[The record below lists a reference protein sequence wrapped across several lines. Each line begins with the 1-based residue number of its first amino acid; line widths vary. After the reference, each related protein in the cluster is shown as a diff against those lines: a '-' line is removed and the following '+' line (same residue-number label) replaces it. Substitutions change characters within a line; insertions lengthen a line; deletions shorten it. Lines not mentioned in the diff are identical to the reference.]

1 MSILKKSYE
10 ISVWDDI
17 WNGEKFV
24 EQKLGVIGSDLME
37 TQCRVISPNLTRN
50 TNGTK
55 KFSFQLYKKYK
66 DNITGEWIENPFCNW
81 LINERKVK
89 LKYKEKWYDFV
100 IKNIKEDSTKY
111 LNTYQLED
119 AFVQELSKNGF
130 KVELDDSL
138 MNNSGTANQLA
149 AKVLED
155 TDWTVSY
162 KSEAFVEGIEES
174 LVYLRVKNSHTL
186 KAFRVSDQNPTNYKE
201 GVTVNKEELI
211 AAGSIILGFYSSCT
225 NKPYRFQFIYVGDLN
240 NLSKDSNR
248 IITNTDCQYY
258 IDNPIYTE
266 GTTLE
271 NNLFSLPL
279 QLTTTT
285 VVEPGGTS
293 GVMVSGEYRARRYG
307 FSQQSVF
314 VPVLGKYVN
323 RYVYAGSEGA
333 DFAGNYY
340 GYLETEYVSP
350 ALVQNVIS
358 NTTFKNTSGW
368 IGTRKK
374 GGGLAKV
381 ENVVGNFS
389 QGKFNELISNF
400 STMLEE
406 GFSSYMKLTF
416 ENSLSFVL
424 NSGPRDSRSL
434 FAETYVGDEWGV
446 VCEALGANGQP
457 IDLNFS
463 IAEYEY
469 IADDKAGGLN
479 FYKPKLPTPITFKQN
494 DTTPTGFSAVFTI
507 TKRDPS
513 ATQYLKKNSQ
523 LFLSIAPSSDDVTE
537 CYIQSISLFK
547 IVRDENGL
555 IIYPEKQAANITQRA
570 FNTNYCFFKE
580 GAEQGITDPDNLP
593 ITHVM
598 KELDYKTFLPV
609 MVPGAQKIRNVS
621 AKESNYFNIL
631 QNIAETF
638 EAWLDFDIQ
647 RDEDSGAVL
656 SKQILFRN
664 YVGKDNPVG
673 IKYGINLKNI
683 QRTFESKQL
692 VTKLLVKDNNNEFA
706 NNGFCSIGKAAS
718 NPTGENYIYDFQYF
732 FNCGL
737 LNARDYLDTLYSWDG
752 AKGKDISDQDQGY
765 NLKGYFPRVKNL
777 NIKIAEASSVLVNKL
792 KDETTLSAKQQ
803 VAEAGYQAALS
814 GMEQCEVD
822 FQKASEGKTGSI
834 KNSSLEDYANN
845 GSIKKILTEYATFYS
860 EYENYYAENT
870 RLTENLEKIRTKI
883 ADLKLQIEQWG
894 SQKQSLNKLF
904 YSKYSRFIQEGTWI
918 DEKYTDDN
926 TYYTDALSVM
936 YNSCYPKAAYTI
948 NVVGISAIPGYE
960 DFSYDLGDKTF
971 VVDDEFFGKG
981 VKMEIVVTEISEN
994 LDDPTQDK
1002 LKVQTFKNQFQ
1013 DLFQRITA
1021 TVQTAQYNTGAY
1033 EKAVALAEASQERKN
1048 QFVTDALA
1056 GAATRLQV
1064 AGQQSV
1070 VFGEDGITITDVDSP
1085 SDSIRM
1091 IGGAILLSKQDANGN
1106 QKWTTGITSDGMS
1119 ANLITAGVLNAGEI
1133 SIMNYDEPVFR
1144 WDSYGI
1150 SAFDAEWTA
1159 ADGAPVVSAINSD
1172 KFVRFDKY
1180 GIYGING
1187 SANGLNWRPTG
1198 ENYNDEPLKEIYA
1211 RSTFSLTWEGL
1222 RVSHLDSY
1230 VHVGVQKDDDSELTR
1245 LISISDG
1252 QKETF
1257 FVDGNGNVT
1266 MRGNL
1271 MIGVEAEG
1279 GTNEITAQDYIANVK
1294 TEAKEYADGWMN
1306 VNGNFSWKFDKNFG
1320 FTMWSGE
1327 QKEENI
1333 VFQFGKQNGENVQYM
1348 NGTGVF
1354 NGEIVASKGRIG
1366 GDNGW
1371 VINTNYIGSSIENKG
1386 SFYLA
1391 SAGDNSSYWLRA
1403 HNSHNGGGQRTFS
1416 ISKEGQLYASGADIS
1431 GKITA
1436 TEGFIGPS
1444 EGESFRIGEITMIP
1458 TGDKHLAM
1466 HYGLVYQSSED
1477 YYKVTDGK
1485 YLMLLCPYGVE
1496 SESVLVEGGATDD
1509 LWIFLAGRANQ
1520 DKVPFGVRDD
1530 GALYASAGKIGG
1542 WKINSDKL
1550 SYSTYSIGATNSFVL
1565 APGGQSGTINGQ
1577 SASWKLAIGGNF
1589 GVTNKGEMYSSA
1601 GYIGGFTID
1610 GSSLRATDTSSTGT
1624 NAIYANGL
1632 KLSDNVSAPVVLMI
1646 DQEKDGAGNVTFSG
1660 AIFSNGQG
1668 FFTHLAASSAT
1679 IQQSLNVALVNA
1691 SAIQTTALYA
1701 NEISASSY
1709 QSEKIV
1715 TNKIVSAQNS
1725 NCYLNMWYDPGS
1737 SSTTSTNFKAN
1748 VSVFDGWLIQIT
1760 IDKPLHSDRTFTVY
1774 FKNIFG
1780 LEATSFAMTVKK
1792 GETLA
1797 TKQTGIVF
1805 RTNKAYF
1812 NSSYT
1817 ETEITFSQTKTD
1829 TVSNRGGIDS
1839 HASINPYSVN
1849 TYDLG
1854 NSTYY
1859 WRSLYVN
1866 TSYYKTASV
1875 EWSDRRFKRDISRI
1889 TNKYDE
1895 FYDDLS
1901 PTEYRMQDGK
1911 RRHFGLVADDLKENL
1926 QKYKIDT
1933 NDFAPFVEF
1942 HLHDEQG
1949 RETEETR
1956 YGIRYTEL
1964 ISLNIDQIQKLKKR
1978 VKQLEEKIEV
1988 LTRIKN

>member
-37 TQCRVISPNLTRN
+37 TQCRVIAPNLTRN

-66 DNITGEWIENPFCNW
+66 DNITGEWVENPFCNW

-138 MNNSGTANQLA
+138 MNNSGTANELA

-155 TDWTVSY
+155 TDWTVSD

-186 KAFRVSDQNPTNYKE
+186 RAFRVSDQNPTNYKE

-225 NKPYRFQFIYVGDLN
+225 NKPYRFQFIYVGDLS

-258 IDNPIYTE
+258 IDNPTYTE

-271 NNLFSLPL
+271 SNLFSLPL

-323 RYVYAGSEGA
+323 RYVYTGSEGA

-406 GFSSYMKLTF
+406 GISSYMKLTF

-424 NSGPRDSRSL
+424 NSGPRDSRNL

-469 IADDKAGGLN
+469 IADDKVGGLN
-479 FYKPKLPTPITFKQN
+479 FYKPKLPTPITFEQN
-494 DTTPTGFSAVFTI
+494 DTAPAGLSAVFTVR
-507 TKRDPS
+507 KRDPS

-523 LFLSIAPSSDDVTE
+523 LFLVITPPSGVTE

-598 KELDYKTFLPV
+598 KELDYKTFLPI

-737 LNARDYLDTLYSWDG
+737 LSARDYLDTLYSWDG
-752 AKGKDISDQDQGY
+752 AKGKDISDQHQDY
-765 NLKGYFPRVKNL
+765 NLKGYFPRIKNL
-777 NIKIAEASSVLVNKL
+777 NAKIAAASSVLVNKL

-814 GMEQCEVD
+814 GMEQCEED

-1106 QKWTTGITSDGMS
+1106 KKWTTGITSDGMS
-1119 ANLITAGVLNAGEI
+1119 ANLVTAGVLNAGEI
-1133 SIMNYDEPVFR
+1133 SIMNNDDPLFR

-1150 SAFDAEWTA
+1150 SAFDTKWTA
-1159 ADGAPVVSAINSD
+1159 VDDVTVVSSMNSEN
-1172 KFVRFDKY
+1172 FVRFDKY

-1187 SANGLNWRPTG
+1187 NVNGLNWRPTG
-1198 ENYNDEPLKEIYA
+1198 EFYNNDPLKEIHDL
-1211 RSTFSLTWEGL
+1211 STFSLTWEGL
-1222 RVSHLDSY
+1222 RVNCFNADGVEKY
-1230 VHVGVQKDDDSELTR
+1230 VHIGVQKDDDSEPTR
-1245 LISISDG
+1245 LISINNG
-1252 QKETF
+1252 NQETF

-1271 MIGVEAEG
+1271 MIGVEDEEEN
-1279 GTNEITAQDYIANVK
+1279 TEIAVQDYIANVK
-1294 TEAKEYADGWMN
+1294 TEAKEYADGWMD

-1320 FTMWSGE
+1320 FTMWCGE
-1327 QKEENI
+1327 QEEENI

-1354 NGEIVASKGRIG
+1354 NGEIVANKGRIG
-1366 GDNGW
+1366 GANGW
-1371 VINTNYIGSSIENKG
+1371 VINTNYIGSSVENQG

-1416 ISKEGQLYASGADIS
+1416 ISKKGQLYASEADITGKITTTELTAKGGTIENLLITNLIYFRS
-1431 GKITA
+1431 GSADSYEDTTYYLNANVDNKSYYINLPGFRVNDNGIEIGIKRLGNTAFYISPKGYTASVQGVQDTWAMLLGNYFGVTTNGHLYAENVTLSGNITA
-1436 TEGFIGPS
+1436 TEGYIGNNKNLRFS
-1444 EGESFRIGEITMIP
+1444 ADGIYGSAGSGSQSNWSLTNVGFYLNTNAKISLGENFSLASTSAGGKIQVNGPFSIKTSGG
-1458 TGDKHLAM
+1458 TGFAF
-1466 HYGLVYQSSED
+1466 SED
-1477 YYKVTDGK
+1477 NLSVSSSITATAVISRYLRNIHGFYIKLNKAADRDYTFIVK
-1485 YLMLLCPYGVE
+1485 YRTSQNVGGSELNFAPISDYGTATVIIPAG
-1496 SESVLVEGGATDD
+1496 SSQSALVEGIRSTTFHY
-1509 LWIFLAGRANQ
+1509 LYLEVYFNNSKKINIVKQ
-1520 DKVPFGVRDD
+1520 DIGN
-1530 GALYASAGKIGG
+1530 ALYKEGSEYNAGSFTFLTVNMSGELLVTGNFVPSGIGSYTLGADGRG
-1542 WKINSDKL
+1542 WKAV
-1550 SYSTYSIGATNSFVL
+1550 YA
-1565 APGGQSGTINGQ
+1565 
-1577 SASWKLAIGGNF
+1577 
-1589 GVTNKGEMYSSA
+1589 
-1601 GYIGGFTID
+1601 
-1610 GSSLRATDTSSTGT
+1610 TSSTITSSDRNEKNSIENLKDNYEIFFNNLRPVRYKFNQNDSNRYHVGFISQEVEEAL
-1624 NAIYANGL
+1624 AIANIPTTDFAGFVSYHKEDGQLGYGLRYEEFIALNTSEIL
-1632 KLSDNVSAPVVLMI
+1632 KLKAR
-1646 DQEKDGAGNVTFSG
+1646 
-1660 AIFSNGQG
+1660 
-1668 FFTHLAASSAT
+1668 
-1679 IQQSLNVALVNA
+1679 VN
-1691 SAIQTTALYA
+1691 L
-1701 NEISASSY
+1701 
-1709 QSEKIV
+1709 
-1715 TNKIVSAQNS
+1715 
-1725 NCYLNMWYDPGS
+1725 
-1737 SSTTSTNFKAN
+1737 
-1748 VSVFDGWLIQIT
+1748 
-1760 IDKPLHSDRTFTVY
+1760 
-1774 FKNIFG
+1774 
-1780 LEATSFAMTVKK
+1780 
-1792 GETLA
+1792 
-1797 TKQTGIVF
+1797 
-1805 RTNKAYF
+1805 
-1812 NSSYT
+1812 
-1817 ETEITFSQTKTD
+1817 
-1829 TVSNRGGIDS
+1829 
-1839 HASINPYSVN
+1839 
-1849 TYDLG
+1849 
-1854 NSTYY
+1854 
-1859 WRSLYVN
+1859 
-1866 TSYYKTASV
+1866 
-1875 EWSDRRFKRDISRI
+1875 
-1889 TNKYDE
+1889 
-1895 FYDDLS
+1895 
-1901 PTEYRMQDGK
+1901 
-1911 RRHFGLVADDLKENL
+1911 
-1926 QKYKIDT
+1926 
-1933 NDFAPFVEF
+1933 
-1942 HLHDEQG
+1942 
-1949 RETEETR
+1949 
-1956 YGIRYTEL
+1956 
-1964 ISLNIDQIQKLKKR
+1964 
-1978 VKQLEEKIEV
+1978 LEEKISRLEK
-1988 LTRIKN
+1988 T